1 MCFNPILPSNNQRK
15 RLHGNDLKA
24 LANYMKSDQCQN
36 VFLMVTLHDP
46 TIGAGISTAAGIP
59 DFRSPKTGLYAN
71 LARLNLPYPEAVFQ
85 ISFFRNNP
93 VPFYTLAKEIYPERY
108 RPTLTHSFIK
118 LLHSRGLLHTCF
130 TQNIDTL
137 ERKAGVPED
146 KIVEAHGSFATQ
158 RCIDCNT
165 PYEDEKMKK
174 AIREEE
180 IPRCERCGGLAK
192 PDIVFFGESL
202 PNKFHT
208 SIPSLQEADLLIVIG
223 TSLTVYP
230 FASLVYFV
238 PEDCP
243 RVLIN
248 LVEVGDFDKPDD
260 LVFTGE
266 CDEVVRAL
274 CRELGWEDELDKAWA
289 ETARDVEVVEVA
301 GNFDEAERRIESEMD
316 RVTKDLEKILTVSEA
331 EADTEAPTGIEETS
345 ATVKDEDRSCTPVR
359 TGRPND
365 VDKKQVDVECEQSGG
380 REVVG
385 AAI

>member
-1 MCFNPILPSNNQRK
+1 MPSR
-15 RLHGNDLKA
+15 
-24 LANYMKSDQCQN
+24 
-36 VFLMVTLHDP
+36 
-46 TIGAGISTAAGIP
+46 TIP
-59 DFRSPKTGLYAN
+59 FRVHERSNITTGLYAN

-137 ERKAGVPED
+137 ERKAGVPEH

-158 RCIDCNT
+158 RCIDCKA

-180 IPRCERCGGLAK
+180 IPRCEGCGGLAK
-192 PDIVFFGESL
+192 PGIVFFGESL
-202 PNKFHT
+202 PNKFHS
-208 SIPSLQEADLLIVIG
+208 SIPLLQEADLLIVIG

-230 FASLVYFV
+230 FASLVDCV

-260 LVFTGE
+260 LVFTGK
-266 CDEVVRAL
+266 CDEIVRAL
-274 CRELGWEDELDKAWA
+274 CQELGWEDELDETWA
-289 ETARDVEVVEVA
+289 ETAMGAEGVEVA
-301 GNFDEAERRIESEMD
+301 GSSDKAAEEKIESELEQV
-316 RVTKDLEKILTVSEA
+316 RKDLENVLNVSEPRA
-331 EADTEAPTGIEETS
+331 GTEVPTGVEAIPAIVEDEE
-345 ATVKDEDRSCTPVR
+345 ESCTRQV
-359 TGRPND
+359 ND
-365 VDKKQVDVECEQSGG
+365 VDKEKDGG
-380 REVVG
+380 KRERSEG
-385 AAI
+385 KL

>member
-1 MCFNPILPSNNQRK
+1 MLSSHTSTSDSKKK
-15 RLHGNDLKA
+15 RLRGDDPKA
-24 LANYMKSDQCQN
+24 LADYMKSDQCRN
-36 VFLMVTLHDP
+36 VFLML
-46 TIGAGISTAAGIP
+46 GAGVSTAAGIP

-71 LARLNLPYPEAVFQ
+71 LARLNLPTPEAVFQ

-93 VPFYTLAKEIYPERY
+93 VPFYTLAKEIYPGRY

-158 RCIDCNT
+158 RCIDCKT
-165 PYEDEKMKK
+165 PYEEEKMKK
-174 AIREEE
+174 AIKEEE
-180 IPRCERCGGLAK
+180 IPRCEKCGGLAK

-202 PNKFHT
+202 PDKFRA
-208 SIPSLQEADLLIVIG
+208 SIPSLREADLLIVIG

-248 LVEVGDFDKPDD
+248 LVEVGDFDRPDD
-260 LVFTGE
+260 LVFTGK
-266 CDEVVRAL
+266 CDGIVRVL
-274 CRELGWEDELDKAWA
+274 CRELGWEEELDKAWV
-289 ETARDVEVVEVA
+289 ETAGSVEVA
-301 GNFDEAERRIESEMD
+301 EAASEIDEAERVESETD
-316 RVTKDLEKILTVSEA
+316 RVTKDLERILTVSELDG
-331 EADTEAPTGIEETS
+331 DTEAPTSVEAAPAI
-345 ATVKDEDRSCTPVR
+345 VKGEDKKCTPQGAEQV
-359 TGRPND
+359 ND
-365 VDKKQVDVECEQSGG
+365 ADKRGDGE
-380 REVVG
+380 REHSEG
-385 AAI
+385 KS

>member
-1 MCFNPILPSNNQRK
+1 MCFNYTSTSDSQRK
-15 RLHGNDLKA
+15 RLRGDDLKA
-24 LANYMKSDQCQN
+24 LADYMKSDQCQN
-36 VFLMVTLHDP
+36 VFLML
-46 TIGAGISTAAGIP
+46 GAGVSTAAGIP

-158 RCIDCNT
+158 RCIDCKT

-180 IPRCERCGGLAK
+180 IPRCEGCGGLAK

-202 PNKFHT
+202 PDKFHA

-248 LVEVGDFDKPDD
+248 LVEVGDFDKADD
-260 LVFTGE
+260 LVFTGK
-266 CDEVVRAL
+266 CDEIVRAL
-274 CRELGWEDELDKAWA
+274 CGELGWEEELDKAWA
-289 ETARDVEVVEVA
+289 ETAGNVEVA
-301 GNFDEAERRIESEMD
+301 EAAGELDEAERIESEMD
-316 RVTKDLEKILTVSEA
+316 RVTKDLERVLTVSEPD
-331 EADTEAPTGIEETS
+331 ADTEAPTGIEATS
-345 ATVKDEDRSCTPVR
+345 AIVKDEDQSCTPQGAEQV
-359 TGRPND
+359 ND
-365 VDKKQVDVECEQSGG
+365 ADKKGDGE
-380 REVVG
+380 RERSEEKL
-385 AAI
+385 

>member
-1 MCFNPILPSNNQRK
+1 MSGGKKK
-15 RLHGNDLKA
+15 RLRGDDPKA
-24 LANYMKSDQCQN
+24 LADYMKSDQCRN
-36 VFLMVTLHDP
+36 VFLMVTSLCHL
-46 TIGAGISTAAGIP
+46 TAAGIP
-59 DFRSPKTGLYAN
+59 DFRSPKTGKLNPPESYPWRTSKHCAN
-71 LARLNLPYPEAVFQ
+71 LARLNLPTPEAVFQ

-165 PYEDEKMKK
+165 PYEEEKMKR
-174 AIREEE
+174 AIREAE
-180 IPRCERCGGLAK
+180 IPRCEKCGGLAK

-202 PNKFHT
+202 PDKFRA
-208 SIPSLQEADLLIVIG
+208 SIPSLREADLLIVIG

-248 LVEVGDFDKPDD
+248 LVEVGDFDRPDD
-260 LVFTGE
+260 LVFIGK
-266 CDEVVRAL
+266 CDEIVRTL
-274 CRELGWEDELDKAWA
+274 CRELGWEEELDKVWT
-289 ETARDVEVVEVA
+289 ETAGNVEVA
-301 GNFDEAERRIESEMD
+301 EAAGKVDEAEKIESEMD
-316 RVTKDLEKILTVSEA
+316 RVTKDLERALTVSESD
-331 EADTEAPTGIEETS
+331 ADTEAPTSVEAAPAI
-345 ATVKDEDRSCTPVR
+345 VKDEDKCVLLEGPSR
-359 TGRPND
+359 
-365 VDKKQVDVECEQSGG
+365 
-380 REVVG
+380 
-385 AAI
+385 